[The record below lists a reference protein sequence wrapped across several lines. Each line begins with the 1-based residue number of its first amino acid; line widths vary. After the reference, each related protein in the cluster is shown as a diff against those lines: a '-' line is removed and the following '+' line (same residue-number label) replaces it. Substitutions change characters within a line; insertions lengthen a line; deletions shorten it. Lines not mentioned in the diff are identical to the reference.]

1 MNREARDLRDGSR
14 SGCKGTFPV
23 AHFIHVCDS
32 SRIVRLDLRDG
43 ARSERKGAFP
53 SAHFIHFCDNFQNMK
68 NHGDSRRCG
77 RGLRFLLRR
86 LPSPLLFPSLV
97 FSVFPFRLCP
107 ATWFFSERPSKRL
120 YPKIKEHSR
129 LFGRM
134 RWKGSS
140 KQSEISQPEKGNN
153 EKGKRRGE
161 GRYIGKLCGYFL
173 NVRTRK
179 IAK

>member
-1 MNREARDLRDGSR
+1 ME
-14 SGCKGTFPV
+14 
-23 AHFIHVCDS
+23 I
-32 SRIVRLDLRDG
+32 
-43 ARSERKGAFP
+43 
-53 SAHFIHFCDNFQNMK
+53 
-68 NHGDSRRCG
+68 

-153 EKGKRRGE
+153 EKGKRSPLRKKKRRGE
-161 GRYIGKLCGYFL
+161 GRYFGKLCGYLIIFL
-173 NVRTRK
+173 YFFRERERGFNDPERVLHAN
-179 IAK
+179 IPIPVGAVLCSGHWGH